1 MRPVV
6 KALVPLA
13 VAGVTLVSGT
23 AASASIS
30 AADARGSA
38 PDRLV
43 EVGLVEVDS
52 IEVAE
57 SDAVTPMNVVRG
69 NCGKAWL
76 WLSDVGRRKY
86 KVRTGFELA
95 GSRRAVSYSWRVQVN
110 GPRRWSKRHSWDS
123 GLWFRKKW
131 EGSRESNVPRR
142 GIYSGTVVAGAV
154 ALSNGRACAAL
165 PASDPGRI
173 T

>member
-1 MRPVV
+1 MRSLV

-13 VAGVTLVSGT
+13 IAGATLASGT

-30 AADARGSA
+30 AADARGAGSG
-38 PDRLV
+38 RLV

-52 IEVAE
+52 LQAAE
-57 SDAVTPMNVVRG
+57 SGTVTPMNVVRG

-76 WLSDVGRRKY
+76 WLSDAGRRKY
-86 KVRTGFELA
+86 KVRTGFELS
-95 GSRRAVSYSWRVQVN
+95 GGRRAVAYSWRVQAN
-110 GPRRWSKRHSWDS
+110 GPRHWGKRHKWDG
-123 GLWFRKKW
+123 GLRLRKKW
-131 EGSRESNVPRR
+131 EGSRESNVPR
-142 GIYSGTVVAGAV
+142 GGNYSATVVAGAV

-165 PASDPGRI
+165 PASDPARI

>member
-1 MRPVV
+1 M

-23 AASASIS
+23 AASASVS
-30 AADARGSA
+30 AADVRGAA
-38 PDRLV
+38 PSRLV
-43 EVGLVEVDS
+43 KVALVEVDS
-52 IEVAE
+52 VEQAE
-57 SDAVTPMNVVRG
+57 AGVVTPMNVVRG

-95 GSRRAVSYSWRVQVN
+95 GARRAVSYSWRVQVN
-110 GPRRWSKRHSWDS
+110 GPRRWSKRHSWNG
-123 GLWFRKKW
+123 GLWWRKSW
-131 EGSRESNVPRR
+131 EGSRESTVPRG
-142 GIYSGTVVAGAV
+142 GIHSGTVVAGAV
-154 ALSNGRACAAL
+154 VLSNGRACAAL
-165 PASDPGRI
+165 PASDPARI